1 MSSLWNWDPKYTLY
15 DGPNTL
21 ITNKLPQLGII
32 IMCASNIIRKIFG
45 RTGKTS
51 RKFVTFVYFI
61 VTTAVDDCGS
71 YRSEKVL
78 TKMPNIWLRN
88 LYIVAMMSLSGFKSS
103 NCRFKSVKF
112 DINF

>member
-71 YRSEKVL
+71 YRSEK
-78 TKMPNIWLRN
+78 
-88 LYIVAMMSLSGFKSS
+88 F
-103 NCRFKSVKF
+103 
-112 DINF
+112 

>member
-61 VTTAVDDCGS
+61 VTAVAAAVKNAKYLAPKLVYSGDD
-71 YRSEKVL
+71 V
-78 TKMPNIWLRN
+78 TFWI
-88 LYIVAMMSLSGFKSS
+88 
-103 NCRFKSVKF
+103 
-112 DINF
+112 